1 MARATLGIAMGAV
14 GTDVAIETADI
25 ALMSDDLTKLPW
37 LIKHT
42 KKISNLLGTDN
53 VDRSADHSPRRNK

>member
-1 MARATLGIAMGAV
+1 MGAV